1 MAIQVK
7 TCGITTRETG
17 TAAARGGAAFIGYNF
32 YPRSP
37 RSLSFEA
44 AAALVRDIPQG
55 PKRVGL
61 VVDADDEMLRALIA
75 QVPLDYLQ
83 LHGEE
88 SPARLREIGQL
99 TGKPLIKALK
109 IARAEDLDQADI
121 FAPLVD
127 YFLLDAKAPPS
138 MKDALPGGNALAFD
152 WRLLAGRSLPKPWL
166 LAGGLHPGNLAQAV
180 ELSGAKIV
188 DVSSGI
194 EEAPGVKSLTKIA
207 DFLEIARRL

>member
-1 MAIQVK
+1 MAIPVK
-7 TCGITTRETG
+7 TCGITTRET
-17 TAAARGGAAFIGYNF
+17 AAAAVRGGAAFIGYNF

-44 AAALVRDIPQG
+44 AAALIRDVPPG

-61 VVDADDEMLRALIA
+61 VVDANDEMLRALLA

-88 SPARLREIGQL
+88 SPERLREIGQL

-109 IARAEDLDQADI
+109 IARAEDLDQVED
-121 FAPLVD
+121 FTPLVD
-127 YFLLDAKAPPS
+127 YFLLDSKAPPT

-152 WRLLAGRSLPKPWL
+152 WRLLAGRRLPKPWL
-166 LAGGLHPGNLAQAV
+166 LAGGLHAGNLAQAV
-180 ELSGAKIV
+180 ALSGANMV

-194 EEAPGVKSLTKIA
+194 EDAPGQKSLAKIA
-207 DFLEIARRL
+207 DFLEVARGL